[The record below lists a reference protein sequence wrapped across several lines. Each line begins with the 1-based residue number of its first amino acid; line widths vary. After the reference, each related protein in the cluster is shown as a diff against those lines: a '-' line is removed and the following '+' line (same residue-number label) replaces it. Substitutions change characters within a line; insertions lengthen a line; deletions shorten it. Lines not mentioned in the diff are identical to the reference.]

1 MRRFPA
7 IVAFTAAATACALLA
22 AMPSV
27 AAPVDPDT
35 SKVVVAPKFSSSP
48 VIPSANEAMLRPYS
62 GLGTWADVY
71 DWSRQYGGAKL
82 GISDI
87 DAMAKAGVQTLF
99 IQTTKYGST
108 GNVLEPA
115 RLKALIRRA
124 HNRGMSVVA
133 WYLPSFVNEKR
144 DFFKMNAMLTLGID
158 GITVDIESTANK
170 NVPSR
175 NAALI
180 RLLKRLDVAIRRS
193 GQPIAVGAATYTP
206 HTLDHSVRMW
216 PNFPWEQMSPYVHVW
231 MPMSYWSQFLHGKS
245 GMGNATTFTADTINR
260 LRAHL
265 GAQARIHLIGGSGMD
280 PNQVSRMINQIRSVA
295 NPPLG
300 GSLYDWRVTSE
311 TSRRLMRPLSQ
322 LRTTAVLLTRGVASS
337 GNATAT
343 RTSVNSAKVTWWSPD
358 GSTVHSLDT
367 GGVLASDPSLALAE
381 NGTTFMV
388 SAQVSKI
395 PNRDDWRTQFPGY
408 MRMSANGLTGAWRE
422 IPSASAGCVP
432 SVARISGKRFMAV
445 CLGANG
451 AVTFAYL
458 PDSSVKWSH
467 WFTLAGVPSIPTG
480 TVIAAAGIGSTAAI
494 SWVDG
499 SGHVQIATWTVGQ
512 KQAAVVAVS
521 GPRSGPMLSSTSVS
535 RLNTVS
541 PNAMTLTFTGPA
553 GVYRVAIS
561 FDSGVTIGQ
570 PDAPSA
576 PGVRTTV
583 PAALEFNDGGW
594 AFADVVTSRLR
605 FIPTP

>member
-1 MRRFPA
+1 MPSPAAVVIEGGALRSKALKASVAPNHTVVNPRFSVAIDGESPKVSLAICAVWVRGFAVLALAYSESIMRRFPA
-7 IVAFTAAATACALLA
+7 IVAVTAAATACALLA

-206 HTLDHSVRMW
+206 H
-216 PNFPWEQMSPYVHVW
+216 
-231 MPMSYWSQFLHGKS
+231 
-245 GMGNATTFTADTINR
+245 
-260 LRAHL
+260 
-265 GAQARIHLIGGSGMD
+265 
-280 PNQVSRMINQIRSVA
+280 
-295 NPPLG
+295 
-300 GSLYDWRVTSE
+300 
-311 TSRRLMRPLSQ
+311 
-322 LRTTAVLLTRGVASS
+322 
-337 GNATAT
+337 
-343 RTSVNSAKVTWWSPD
+343 
-358 GSTVHSLDT
+358 
-367 GGVLASDPSLALAE
+367 
-381 NGTTFMV
+381 
-388 SAQVSKI
+388 
-395 PNRDDWRTQFPGY
+395 
-408 MRMSANGLTGAWRE
+408 
-422 IPSASAGCVP
+422 
-432 SVARISGKRFMAV
+432 
-445 CLGANG
+445 
-451 AVTFAYL
+451 
-458 PDSSVKWSH
+458 
-467 WFTLAGVPSIPTG
+467 
-480 TVIAAAGIGSTAAI
+480 
-494 SWVDG
+494 
-499 SGHVQIATWTVGQ
+499 
-512 KQAAVVAVS
+512 
-521 GPRSGPMLSSTSVS
+521 
-535 RLNTVS
+535 
-541 PNAMTLTFTGPA
+541 
-553 GVYRVAIS
+553 
-561 FDSGVTIGQ
+561 
-570 PDAPSA
+570 
-576 PGVRTTV
+576 
-583 PAALEFNDGGW
+583 
-594 AFADVVTSRLR
+594 
-605 FIPTP
+605 